1 MIPFNTVR
9 NYLEIT
15 QTDKVRTYKSGF
27 FNVLKQYSE
36 ENGGKTSRNGHRIY
50 IPYTKGIGNID
61 IFINDGESG
70 SQWDKFR
77 SFLLGTYY
85 SNGLISE
92 LNTNQGR
99 NTENVNY
106 ITGTYTVSFKDMNG
120 NMKTD
125 IRKIGKLLAKN
136 NVEYDG
142 KPALDWYN
150 ADPIRLKKKIEASD
164 DLMMV
169 ISDHAYDIAGMST
182 GRDWTSCMNIKNGTN
197 KDYVENDI
205 RYGTIIAYLCEASD
219 TNIRNPYARILI
231 KPYKLQRE
239 GYCGTDPAPIIYYP
253 ESTVYSAYAGLNGL
267 GCGLEEICRKI
278 QSGKGKLRP
287 MKDLYND
294 TWHGNR
300 GVVEF

>member
-27 FNVLKQYSE
+27 FNKLKQYSE
-36 ENGGKTSRNGHRIY
+36 KNSGKISKNGHRIY
-50 IPYTKGIGNID
+50 LPYTKNIEKID
-61 IFINDGESG
+61 ILINDEESG

-77 SFLLGTYY
+77 GFLLGTAF
-85 SNGLISE
+85 GIGE
-92 LNTNQGR
+92 ICRINTWQGR
-99 NTENVNY
+99 ETENIDY
-106 ITGTYTVSFKDMNG
+106 LAGTCTVSFKDQNG
-120 NMKTD
+120 NKKTD
-125 IRKIGKLLAKN
+125 IRKIGKILAKN
-136 NVEYDG
+136 NVEYEG

-150 ADPIRLKKKIEASD
+150 ADPIRLKKKIATSD
-164 DLMMV
+164 NLMMV

-182 GRDWTSCMNIKNGTN
+182 GRDWTSCMNITDGVN
-197 KDYVENDI
+197 KEYVSCDI
-205 RYGTIIAYLCEASD
+205 ELGTIIAYLCESGD

-239 GYCGTDPAPIIYYP
+239 GYIGTDPAPIIYYP
-253 ESTVYSAYAGLNGL
+253 ESTVYSAYAGLTGL
-267 GCGLEEICRKI
+267 GDELCRICRSI
-278 QSGKGKLRP
+278 QNGKGKLRP